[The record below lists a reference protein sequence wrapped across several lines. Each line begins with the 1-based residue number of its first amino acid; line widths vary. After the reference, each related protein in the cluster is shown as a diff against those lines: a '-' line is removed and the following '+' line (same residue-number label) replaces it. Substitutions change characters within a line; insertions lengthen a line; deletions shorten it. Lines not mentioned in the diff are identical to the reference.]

1 MKNFGDA
8 FILCGGKSSRMGF
21 DKALMKID
29 DEYVIKIMHS
39 KLEGIFDNIR
49 LSALCGEKFASFCI
63 DIVEDI
69 HKGSFGP
76 AAAIHTALS
85 AAESR
90 YIFVAAVDMPLLNIE
105 HIKHMQKTI
114 EELLKRGE
122 SPHALVP
129 KCGQF
134 SEVLYAFYSID
145 TIGTF
150 EKHLQ
155 QQSYRMRD
163 ILLDMDVVYLNE
175 EESRLFDPKL
185 AMFTNLNYV
194 EDLKK
199 LDQNS

>member
-21 DKALMKID
+21 DKALLKISG
-29 DEYVIKIMHS
+29 EYVIKIMHS
-39 KLEGIFDNIR
+39 KLKEIFDNIR
-49 LSALCGEKFASFCI
+49 LSTLSSEKFANFGVG
-63 DIVEDI
+63 IVEDVY
-69 HKGSFGP
+69 KGSFGP
-76 AAAIHTALS
+76 AAAIHAALS
-85 AAESR
+85 LAKSQ

-122 SPHALVP
+122 SPNALVP
-129 KCGQF
+129 KCGEF
-134 SEVLYAFYSID
+134 YEALYAFYSID
-145 TIGTF
+145 ALGAF

-163 ILLDMDVVYLNE
+163 ILLDMDVVYLSE
-175 EESRLFDPKL
+175 EESRIFDPKL
-185 AMFTNLNYV
+185 TMFTNLNYV